1 MKTPFTYISSQR
13 STNRNIS
20 RNVVSRL
27 LRNIKITLLKRVI
40 MRNFMKNK
48 ILTRQIIEDYI
59 RAVKDTPYFS
69 IYKDD
74 NIILNVK
81 VLMSDIN
88 FVQNGDIL
96 EFEDPR
102 KNNYEKILLRL
113 TNGGIDFLWDR
124 ENIRFLFSYPT
135 IASNHEFE
143 MVSKIVL
150 QYMVDSFNYLDKRG
164 DLV

>member
-13 STNRNIS
+13 HINKQIS
-20 RNVVSRL
+20 RNIFSRTI
-27 LRNIKITLLKRVI
+27 RNIRITLLKRVI

-59 RAVKDTPYFS
+59 RAVRDTLYFS
-69 IYKDD
+69 IYQDD
-74 NIILNVK
+74 SIILNVK
-81 VLMSDIN
+81 VLMKEID
-88 FVQNGDIL
+88 FVQNGDTL

-102 KNNYEKILLRL
+102 KDSYQKILLRL

-135 IASNHEFE
+135 VASNHEFE

-164 DLV
+164 ELI

>member
-1 MKTPFTYISSQR
+1 
-13 STNRNIS
+13 
-20 RNVVSRL
+20 
-27 LRNIKITLLKRVI
+27 
-40 MRNFMKNK
+40 
-48 ILTRQIIEDYI
+48 
-59 RAVKDTPYFS
+59 
-69 IYKDD
+69 
-74 NIILNVK
+74 
-81 VLMSDIN
+81 MSDIN
-88 FVQNGDIL
+88 FVQNGDTL